1 MTRSIQ
7 LTAHSSHLAFLLPEK
22 CPCQDSLRF
31 SRETVKG
38 WAATGAVTEYQQDLL
53 INRPRTAI
61 KAICEISLQI
71 VAQFVYK
78 TNITLTNGQVLA
90 RHFTAVS
97 ISIRFL
103 YWGER
108 REERG
113 DSWLTPGALKITAA
127 QWPFNLVVNVVMSL
141 LTSRSLSTL
150 TLFLNRKISV
160 QTGKISTDLTGRWRV
175 DKKVIF
181 HLNDRS
187 AINRR
192 GGKIEELDLGL
203 EFLLKF
209 MRFIILEIAKCN
221 LSPAMF

>member
-1 MTRSIQ
+1 M
-7 LTAHSSHLAFLLPEK
+7 
-22 CPCQDSLRF
+22 
-31 SRETVKG
+31 
-38 WAATGAVTEYQQDLL
+38 
-53 INRPRTAI
+53 
-61 KAICEISLQI
+61 
-71 VAQFVYK
+71 
-78 TNITLTNGQVLA
+78 
-90 RHFTAVS
+90 
-97 ISIRFL
+97 
-103 YWGER
+103 
-108 REERG
+108 
-113 DSWLTPGALKITAA
+113 
-127 QWPFNLVVNVVMSL
+127 MSL

-160 QTGKISTDLTGRWRV
+160 QTRKISTDLTGRWRV